1 MEFKKI
7 QLNGFKSFADKT
19 NFLIEEGLT
28 GIVGPNGCGKSNIV
42 ESLRWVMGET
52 SKSNIVESL
61 RWVMGETSAKS
72 MRGSGMEDVIFNGTS
87 NKASKNIAEVSI
99 DVENKNNEGP
109 VQYRDLDQIS
119 VRRKIE
125 KDKGSKFYI
134 NDKEVRARD
143 AQMFFADLSTGAHSP
158 SMISQGRIG
167 ALVTAKPTDRRA
179 ILEEAAGIS
188 GLHVR
193 RHEAELRLG
202 AAENNLKR
210 ADELRRQQEK
220 QLANLQKQAEEATKY
235 KLISEEI
242 KKIEAGLYYLKLLE
256 IDKEIK
262 IENEINNE
270 AEGEVEGFNN
280 KIKIENEINNE
291 AEGEVEGFNNKIT
304 ELENL
309 IKIATDKVS
318 PLREKNI
325 ENLSRIQRLNLELQS
340 LDEENTRI
348 QDEIESINKSIS
360 TLDEDINRERGIIID
375 ANSNEKRLKEEKA
388 DLIEIDSKYFET
400 EKLSNEDLENAKK
413 ELKKEQEAVDEVVN
427 NIAEGSINISLGPI
441 KNVKNSI
448 NRAKELINSN
458 EIQQAVTL
466 LDRCNMELDNFLND
480 LKNEKSR
487 QELLN
492 VNEKSQNIKQ
502 LQEKYADAYSKNQSI
517 KNESIKR
524 NERIK
529 TIETEI
535 ESWKN
540 LLSNSEKMVAEL
552 IERKNKL
559 SDQLKK
565 LENQPRVQAE
575 RKGQISENLRISD
588 KEKVDNDIV
597 IEETDKRIE
606 TLRTELNEIQEQ
618 SIQIRERKASSG
630 ATIEGLQ
637 KRKSDLLDRIN
648 SELNLS
654 EDNILENS
662 NLNGVEELPNAI
674 DQEDAL
680 DKKKQERESLGSV
693 NLKADEETS
702 KYEDEIKKMEQDRSD
717 LVTAIVK
724 LKDSINELNQKGRER
739 LIEAFEKVNRKFNEV
754 YTKLFNGGN
763 AKLELV
769 DSDDPLE
776 AGLEMLVSPPG
787 KRLQSITL
795 LSGGEQAL
803 TALSLIFAVFLTN
816 PSPICVL
823 DEVDAPLDD
832 ANVTRFCNLLEE
844 LIKITNTKFIIVTH
858 HALTMSK
865 MNRLYGVT
873 MPEKGISQLV
883 AVDLQKAES
892 MVA

>member
-7 QLNGFKSFADKT
+7 QLNGFKSFADKA
-19 NFLIEEGLT
+19 NFLIEKGLT

-52 SKSNIVESL
+52 S
-61 RWVMGETSAKS
+61 AKS
-72 MRGSGMEDVIFNGTS
+72 LRGSGMEDVIFSGTS

-99 DVENKNNEGP
+99 TINNQNNEGP
-109 VQYRDLDQIS
+109 IQYRELDEIE

-125 KDKGSKFYI
+125 KDKGSKFFI
-134 NDKEVRARD
+134 NNKEVRARD

-158 SMISQGRIG
+158 SIISQGRIG

-210 ADELRRQQEK
+210 ADEIKRQQEK

-235 KLISEEI
+235 KNISHEI

-262 IENEINNE
+262 LENEINIE
-270 AEGEVEGFNN
+270 AEEEVSGFNN
-280 KIKIENEINNE
+280 KILEYEKLIKSEIE
-291 AEGEVEGFNNKIT
+291 KIT
-304 ELENL
+304 
-309 IKIATDKVS
+309 

-325 ENLSRIQRLNLELQS
+325 ENLSKIQRLNLELQN
-340 LDEENTRI
+340 LDEENSRT
-348 QDEIESINKSIS
+348 QEEIENIKKSLQ
-360 TLDEDINRERGIIID
+360 TLDDDISREKGIIID
-375 ANSNEKRLKEEKA
+375 ANSNEKRLKEEKY
-388 DLIEIDSKYFET
+388 DLINIDSKYYET
-400 EKLSNEDLENAKK
+400 EKKSNEDLD
-413 ELKKEQEAVDEVVN
+413 Q
-427 NIAEGSINISLGPI
+427 S
-441 KNVKNSI
+441 KNK
-448 NRAKELINSN
+448 
-458 EIQQAVTL
+458 
-466 LDRCNMELDNFLND
+466 
-480 LKNEKSR
+480 LKNEIENIKKLISSN
-487 QELLN
+487 QNESALEAL
-492 VNEKSQNIKQ
+492 VIFEKSIENYADSYSQNKNIK
-502 LQEKYADAYSKNQSI
+502 K
-517 KNESIKR
+517 ESIKR

-529 TIETEI
+529 IIDKEI

-540 LLSNSEKMVAEL
+540 LHSNSEKMMNEL
-552 IERKNKL
+552 SERKH
-559 SDQLKK
+559 K
-565 LENQPRVQAE
+565 LEFQLDKLDNQPKLQAE
-575 RKGQISENLRISD
+575 KKGQISENLRISNQ
-588 KEKVDNDIV
+588 EKNNNEKI
-597 IEETDKRIE
+597 INETDKNIE
-606 TLRTELNEIQEQ
+606 TLRNQLNEIQEQ

-630 ATIEGLQ
+630 ATIEGLK
-637 KRKSDLLDRIN
+637 KRKNDLIDRIN
-648 SELNLS
+648 SELNLT
-654 EDNILENS
+654 EENILENS
-662 NLNGVEELPNAI
+662 NLNGLEELPNHV
-674 DQEDAL
+674 DQEDLL
-680 DKKKQERESLGSV
+680 DKKKQAREKLGSV
-693 NLKADEETS
+693 NLKADEETN
-702 KYEDEIKKMEQDRSD
+702 KYEIEIKKMENDRSD
-717 LVTAIVK
+717 LVNAIIK
-724 LKDSINELNQKGRER
+724 LKTSINELNQKGRER
-739 LIEAFEKVNRKFNEV
+739 LIEAFEKVDRKFNEV

-763 AKLELV
+763 SKLELV

-832 ANVTRFCNLLEE
+832 ANVTRFCNLLAE
-844 LIKITNTKFIIVTH
+844 LTKITDTKFIIVTH

-865 MNRLYGVT
+865 MDRLYGVT
-873 MPEKGISQLV
+873 MAEKGISQLV
-883 AVDLQKAES
+883 SVDLQKAES